1 MSSIF
6 IQIACY
12 HDLELLETIKDV
24 LNKSSKNND
33 LHFGV
38 HNCFF
43 EENPHDESYV
53 RSELD
58 KLNRNYK
65 LSIKH
70 SKFPENIGMGLGRY
84 IANEFY
90 NNEDFYMQIDSHM
103 LFMHKWDELLIG
115 LLNEAKKTGIEK
127 PVISNPT
134 NSYFVDKDGRRQLR
148 EEFLFDHFENKNFDV
163 KKLIKEKPL
172 EEAMY
177 YISTLNEYNEVS
189 TTFKQCFDID
199 LNVENLHNIFEFIY
213 INGAFIF
220 GYGMLHS
227 VKPNKN
233 IYLNGDETLTSS
245 RLYTHGYTVLRTP
258 DVKICSHL
266 TRSKSSLTSEDWKI
280 DRRRSPGQDLTR
292 YNPTQG
298 AGEFLRKE
306 LIKKNIMEL
315 RKILGLRI
323 KDDQSLGNER
333 DYQEVIDS
341 LL

>member
-24 LNKSSKNND
+24 LNKSSENND

-43 EENPHDESYV
+43 EENPHDESFM
-53 RSELD
+53 RSELN

-70 SKFPENIGMGLGRY
+70 SKFPDNIGMGLGRY

-90 NNEDFYMQIDSHM
+90 SNEDFYMQIDSHM
-103 LFMHKWDELLIG
+103 MFMHKWDEVLIG

-127 PVISNPT
+127 PIISDPT
-134 NSYFVDKDGRRQLR
+134 NAYFVDGNGQRQI
-148 EEFLFDHFENKNFDV
+148 EDKSLFDHFKNKNFDV
-163 KKLIKEKPL
+163 QKLI
-172 EEAMY
+172 EEQSFAKAKY
-177 YISTLNEYNEVS
+177 NISGLNERNEVS
-189 TTFKQCFDID
+189 TTFKHCFDID
-199 LNVENLHNIFEFIY
+199 LSVENLHNIFEFIY

-220 GYGMLHS
+220 GDGTLHAI
-227 VKPNKN
+227 KPNRN
-233 IYLNGDETLTSS
+233 LLLIGDETLTSS
-245 RLYTHGYTVLRTP
+245 RFYTHGYTVLRTT
-258 DVKICSHL
+258 DIKVCCHL
-266 TRSKSSLTSEDWKI
+266 TRTKPGLPGEDWI
-280 DRRRSPGQDLTR
+280 VDRRRESQQDLR
-292 YNPTQG
+292 SYNE
-298 AGEFLRKE
+298 AEGEGEIIFRKLYE
-306 LIKKNIMEL
+306 KNIMEL

>member
-24 LNKSSKNND
+24 LNKSSENND

-43 EENPHDESYV
+43 EKNPHDESYM

-58 KLNRNYK
+58 KLDRNYK

-70 SKFPENIGMGLGRY
+70 SQFPENIGMGLGRY

-103 LFMHKWDELLIG
+103 MFMYKWDEVLIG
-115 LLNEAKKTGIEK
+115 LLNEAQKTGIQK
-127 PVISNPT
+127 PVISDPT
-134 NSYFVDKDGRRQLR
+134 NAYFVDKDGQRQT
-148 EEFLFDHFENKNFDV
+148 EDKKLFDHFENKNFNV
-163 KKLIKEKPL
+163 EKLIEKQSF
-172 EEAMY
+172 AKAKCY
-177 YISTLNEYNEVS
+177 FSTLNERNEVS

-199 LNVENLHNIFEFIY
+199 LNIQNLHNIFEFIY
-213 INGAFIF
+213 VNGAFIF
-220 GYGMLHS
+220 GDGTLHA

-233 IYLNGDETLTSS
+233 LFLIGDETLTSS
-245 RLYTHGYTVLRTP
+245 RLYTHGYTVLRTT
-258 DVKICSHL
+258 DIKVCCHL
-266 TRSKSSLTSEDWKI
+266 TRSKTSLSSEDWII
-280 DRRRSPGQDLTR
+280 DRRRPPGQDLAR
-292 YNPTQG
+292 YNEAEG
-298 AGEFLRKE
+298 EGEFLRRE
-306 LIKKNIMEL
+306 LVEKNLMEL

-333 DYQEVIDS
+333 DYQQVIDS